1 MSREYIARTLKKL
14 RENSGYTADQ
24 VGRMVGKSGKTVN
37 AWENNRG
44 QPDAELLMQLCDIY
58 GVSDVLAEFQEDKI
72 GNMVLTEKEKI
83 LISHYRANPQM
94 QSAVDRLLG
103 IGETKVEKL
112 PDRPTIKMSAA
123 AHGGASTSQELT
135 PEEYENWI
143 KIRDGERPE

>member
-1 MSREYIARTLKKL
+1 MSQSSVTCWLKGKNSPDIEMVARI
-14 RENSGYTADQ
+14 
-24 VGRMVGKSGKTVN
+24 
-37 AWENNRG
+37 
-44 QPDAELLMQLCDIY
+44 C
-58 GVSDVLAEFQEDKI
+58 DVLDISVVDLFGMDHIEQYSE
-72 GNMVLTEKEKI
+72 LEK
-83 LISHYRANPQM
+83 LIIKQYRANPQM

-143 KIRDGERPE
+143 KIRDGEMPE